1 MDMNISLNQGKQF
14 KKLQSKIKKDTVIK
28 EAYTNKSKENSNNYM
43 ENVINSQTMDFVSL
57 QSFKEGFENVT
68 TPVLSNLGVLQK
80 QYDTLLSQLDLKEKA
95 MIEGE
100 KSYIDRTD
108 KTKNK
113 FLNKNIK
120 LTDGTQGYVTD
131 AGIVKWYGT
140 NDVFNNTAGKNNCPS
155 SNDTVPVNFG
165 QTAEY
170 QKNGATIPV
179 DPNLLVGSYMLS
191 GQSCGNEGKN
201 VYVSQMISN
210 TKSTNIGCYYNTDNK
225 AMTTNINN
233 TNVDNCKNM
242 AIQGGYT
249 YYGLGNYQADTQT
262 GTCYLGKDKATVTQF
277 GIAQNIN
284 TPVAIWSSNTQGK
297 GVSFLTIST
306 EGSLQLCAT
315 DGTVIYETT
324 KDPSCTKSYSIS
336 NKKDSKGNDIKKLS
350 GTTLDTCKKTCYDN
364 PQCSGFA
371 MNSSTNSECW
381 LKSDVSKTS
390 NKSDRTLYTKL
401 PNKSQM
407 ANCVFFLTLQADG
420 NVCIYKGSSPQNNKG
435 GGAVW
440 CTMTNGKQQQ
450 INNNWLSSKG
460 KFGKS
465 FLTTG
470 QNLSLGEWVGS
481 DDGKLQ
487 LILQQDGNLVLY
499 TSTSSPSCITNTK
512 DNMIYG
518 NKGVVSIYELPSA
531 GIKDNL
537 GKLGYVD
544 DNGDL
549 HEYPNSMIGNSDNYN
564 INQNTYYVPTTNSI
578 LNSSNISSVD
588 DCQKACSTNNNC
600 KSFLHETTSNVC
612 TQFNN
617 NNGIIRPNT
626 QGYTFGE
633 RKPKLLNDASCGLDY
648 TEIDTNQWQNYNKGE
663 QMMTTSKCGYGSI
676 RENQYQEML
685 DIKLSMLDVANKLVD
700 ELNKLIAETNNNT
713 QQVADT
719 NWLNEQLTKYK
730 IVQESLKDL
739 RQPSVPTNNSNSTKE
754 SFMTM
759 GDLQGMLNDSK
770 INVLSYNYNYILW
783 TIFAVGLGLITLKH
797 ITKQN

>member
-1 MDMNISLNQGKQF
+1 MDINISLDQGKQF
-14 KKLQSKIKKDTVIK
+14 KKLQSKIRKDTVIK
-28 EAYTNKSKENSNNYM
+28 EAYTNKSKINSSNYM

-57 QSFKEGFENVT
+57 KEGFEGQPNVT

-80 QYDTLLSQLDLKEKA
+80 QYDTLLNQLDLKEKA

-100 KSYIDRTD
+100 KNYIDRTD
-108 KTKNK
+108 KGKNK

-120 LTDGTQGYVTD
+120 LTDGTQGYVTG
-131 AGIVKWYGT
+131 AGVVKWYGT
-140 NDVFNNTAGKNNCPS
+140 DDVFNNTAGKNSCPS
-155 SNDTVPVNFG
+155 SKDTIPVNFG

-170 QKNGATIPV
+170 QNNGATIPV
-179 DPNLLVGSYMLS
+179 DPNLLVGSYMLN

-201 VYVSQMISN
+201 VYVSQMIGN
-210 TKSTNIGCYYNTDNK
+210 TTSTNIGCYYNTDNK
-225 AMTTNINN
+225 AMMPGWN
-233 TNVDNCKNM
+233 TDENFCKNM
-242 AIQGGYT
+242 AIQGGYM

-315 DGTVIYETT
+315 NGTVIYETT
-324 KDPSCTKSYSIS
+324 KDPTCTKSYSTS
-336 NKKDSKGNDIKKLS
+336 SKRDSKGNDIRRLT

-364 PQCSGFA
+364 PQCAGFA
-371 MNSSTNSECW
+371 MNTSTNSDCW
-381 LKSDVSKTS
+381 IKSKISKTTNNNS
-390 NKSDRTLYTKL
+390 RDLYTKL
-401 PNKSQM
+401 PTKSVM
-407 ANCVFFLTLQADG
+407 ANCFFFLTLQADG
-420 NVCIYKGSSPQNNKG
+420 NVCIYKGTSPQNNKG
-435 GGAVW
+435 SGAIW

-450 INNNWLSSKG
+450 VNNNWLSSKG

-470 QNLSLGEWVGS
+470 QNLSLGEWIGS

-499 TSTSSPSCITNTK
+499 TSTSSPSCVTNTK
-512 DNMIYG
+512 DNKTYG
-518 NKGVVSIYELPSA
+518 NKGVVSIYELPSS

-537 GKLGYVD
+537 GKIGYVD
-544 DNGDL
+544 DNSDL
-549 HEYPNSMIGNSDNYN
+549 HEYPSSMIGNSDNYN
-564 INQNTYYVPTTNSI
+564 IKQNTTFWPNDSKSIISKTNV
-578 LNSSNISSVD
+578 SNVN
-588 DCQKACSTNNNC
+588 DCQKACSSNNNC
-600 KSFLHETTSNVC
+600 NGFIHETTSNVC
-612 TQFNN
+612 ALLNN
-617 NNGIIRPNT
+617 SQSGMITPNA

-663 QMMTTSKCGYGSI
+663 QMMESSKCGYGSI

-700 ELNKLIAETNNNT
+700 ELNKIITETNNNT
-713 QQVADT
+713 QQVKDI
-719 NWLNEQLTKYK
+719 NWLKEQLNKYK
-730 IVQESLKDL
+730 VVQESLKDL
-739 RQPSVPTNNSNSTKE
+739 RQPTVLTSTKE
-754 SFMTM
+754 SFLSM
-759 GDLQGMLNDSK
+759 GDLQGMLNDSN
-770 INVLSYNYNYILW
+770 INVLSYNYNYVLW
-783 TIFAVGLGLITLKH
+783 TIFAIGLGLITLKH
-797 ITKQN
+797 INKQN